1 MKGQESRHMRVEEER
16 QGGRAGRKSG
26 KERTYES
33 GCKAAGNTGEIF

>member
-1 MKGQESRHMRVEEER
+1 MRVEEER
-16 QGGRAGRKSG
+16 QGRKSG